1 MLVAFDSSFLIP
13 LFDSRWGD
21 KGQLDPRIAHLLS
34 TLDRAKATIVVPTPA
49 LSELLIGARDAA
61 PRYLKAISISARFRV
76 APFDARAAVEAA
88 AAHREAIDRRNKKE
102 GSPSWD
108 KVKYDRQILS
118 IAIVEG
124 ASHLYS
130 NDDDLKRISI
140 GSPIEVLALDDLPE
154 PPFGVP
160 DPEDN
165 TGAADLFGGKPE
177 S

>member
-21 KGQLDPRIAHLLS
+21 KGQLNPRIAHLIS

-61 PRYLKAISISARFRV
+61 PRYLRAISISGRFRV

-88 AAHREAIDRRNKKE
+88 AAHREAIDRKNKKE

-130 NDDDLKRISI
+130 NDGDLKRISA
-140 GSPIEVLALDDLPE
+140 GSPVEVLSLDDLPD
-154 PPFGVP
+154 PPFGAHE
-160 DPEDN
+160 PE
-165 TGAADLFGGKPE
+165 GKYRVVDLFDDKPDG
-177 S
+177 